1 MDKSQKSSEIPLDLA
16 LIMVTMVSSDLF
28 SGSMKSNSIFVMSS
42 PALSPVFIACA
53 SVHAIYKSWGRPGGG
68 GGGGLCYYVL
78 YGKPISTG
86 GYSNCGID
94 LHRA

>member
-16 LIMVTMVSSDLF
+16 LIMVTVVSSDLF

-53 SVHAIYKSWGRPGGG
+53 SVHAIYKSWGRPGNEAGGGLGG
-68 GGGGLCYYVL
+68 GGGCVIMCFMESQYLLEDTQIV
-78 YGKPISTG
+78 
-86 GYSNCGID
+86 
-94 LHRA
+94 A